1 MRKLLYL
8 FLAFAMITSA
18 AVMPAAAAEENTEAA
33 EAAADNKGAEV
44 IGADAAE
51 YLTALGA
58 DWLDGADLTAPIARK
73 DFAKLICLIGG
84 YTPAAGGSG
93 MFLDVEPPEESSAE
107 D

>member
-8 FLAFAMITSA
+8 FLAFAMITSV

-73 DFAKLICLIGG
+73 DFAKLI
-84 YTPAAGGSG
+84 
-93 MFLDVEPPEESSAE
+93 
-107 D
+107 

>member
-8 FLAFAMITSA
+8 FLAFAMITSV

-51 YLTALGA
+51 YLQ
-58 DWLDGADLTAPIARK
+58 
-73 DFAKLICLIGG
+73 
-84 YTPAAGGSG
+84 
-93 MFLDVEPPEESSAE
+93 
-107 D
+107 